1 MNHQD
6 HVRLIKDGIHQP
18 DGIWADFGSGR
29 GAFTLALADL
39 LKLEAQIYSIDQDWL
54 ALQQQ
59 KLAIRRQFPEM
70 QVVYQRSDFTKSMVL
85 PALDGL
91 VMANALHFVPHR
103 HKVATLQLLQHYLKN
118 NGRLIIVEYNV
129 DQGNRWVPYPFS
141 WRTWHQLAAESGLGE
156 TRLLATRPSSFL
168 GEIYAAVSV
177 KGS

>member
-18 DGIWADFGSGR
+18 DGVWADFGSGR

-39 LKLEAQIYSIDQDWL
+39 LKREAQIYSIDQDWF

-59 KLAIRRQFPEM
+59 KLAMRRQFPEM
-70 QVVYQRSDFTKSMVL
+70 QVVYQRGDFTKPMTLS
-85 PALDGL
+85 ALDGI
-91 VMANALHFVPHR
+91 VMANALHFVPHGQ
-103 HKVATLQLLQHYLKN
+103 KGVTLQLLQGYLKD
-118 NGRLIIVEYNV
+118 NGRLIVVEYNV
-129 DQGNRWVPYPFS
+129 DEGNRWVPYPFS
-141 WRTWHQLAAESGLGE
+141 WRTWHQLATESGFGE
-156 TRLLATRPSSFL
+156 TRVLATRPSSFL